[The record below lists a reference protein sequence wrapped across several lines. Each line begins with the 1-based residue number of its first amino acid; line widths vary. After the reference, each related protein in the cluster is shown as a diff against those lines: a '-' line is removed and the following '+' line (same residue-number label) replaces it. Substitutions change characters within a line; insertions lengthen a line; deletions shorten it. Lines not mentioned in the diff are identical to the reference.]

1 MLDEWTAAILL
12 TAACIRYKLFRQ
24 QEISSDLYFRTPVSY
39 INRTD
44 LLTER
49 RIEHHEIVLDVV
61 RNWVKGTSNRLVFV
75 ENVGRYALY
84 DSDHQVQYSNL

>member
-1 MLDEWTAAILL
+1 
-12 TAACIRYKLFRQ
+12 
-24 QEISSDLYFRTPVSY
+24 
-39 INRTD
+39 
-44 LLTER
+44 LTER